1 MFELAW
7 LSPNQHLQLS
17 LQPGHYELSGRALS
31 TGTDG
36 ARQADTISESNAHS
50 QQIVID
56 DHWLDCP
63 QLTLLLSPNGTV
75 KIENQGRPVLLPS
88 GRRINAG
95 QNQTLSTPMQL
106 VIGKT
111 RLSLT
116 RPLKDWVFDQTLAV
130 LSRDLDSKST
140 KREKGMNTAPAA
152 STLVQWFDALNR
164 LQGSQV
170 GSQEFFDHAVQCT
183 FDPGG
188 LDMGLLLR
196 PENGEWQIVASHVP
210 FPEYGLSFRRELVER
225 VATTGKLWYHVGSDD
240 FDPAQYP
247 DAHWVVAAPILDQNG
262 EVTSVLYAVRF
273 ESSFNKRHGIRPL
286 EAHFVRLVADTVSAA
301 SRRLQAQAEAAR
313 AHVLLEQ
320 TFSPQVVPLL
330 ERDPQLLDS
339 RENEVTILF
348 ADLRGFSSLSEKLGA
363 GMTHQLLADI
373 LNRWTR
379 TIQARHGVVIDYYGD
394 GLAAFWNS
402 PVPTPDH
409 PWLTCQT
416 AWQMLD
422 DLEVVN
428 QIWRSRLNHP
438 LQAGIGINTGM
449 AQVGNSGSQGKLKYG
464 PRGHEVNL
472 ASRLENA
479 TKRLGVPILISEAT
493 AKRVEAQCLTLRLC
507 RTWLPGIERSQNI
520 FQLLD
525 RHPNQAHVTAAQNY
539 ATALEDFEAGRFD
552 ECLEKITQLIIEQD
566 GDRRLDY
573 LLDQLE
579 SVVPSASLK
588 QRHLLLRTASKES
601 EATQRPAPFQAWHEF
616 FGR

>member
-7 LSPNQHLQLS
+7 LSPNQHLQLC
-17 LQPGHYELSGRALS
+17 LQPGNYELTGKAGPTVIEPIRSVEDRAN
-31 TGTDG
+31 
-36 ARQADTISESNAHS
+36 SEANSRR
-50 QQIVID
+50 IVID
-56 DHWLDCP
+56 DPWLDCP
-63 QLTLLLSPNGTV
+63 QLMLSLLPNGSI
-75 KIENQGRPVLLPS
+75 KIENQGRPILLPS

-95 QNQTLSTPMQL
+95 QSQTLATPSQL

-116 RPLKDWVFDQTLAV
+116 RPIADWIFDQTLAG
-130 LSRDLDSKST
+130 LSRDLDAKSS
-140 KREKGMNTAPAA
+140 KREKGMNTSPAA

-170 GSQEFFDHAVQCT
+170 GSQAFYDHAVQCT

-188 LDMGLLLR
+188 LDLGLLLKL
-196 PENGEWQIVASHVP
+196 ENEEWQIVASHVP
-210 FPEYGLSFRRELVER
+210 FPEYGFAFRREIVER
-225 VATTGKLWYHVGSDD
+225 VAVTGKLWYHVGSDD
-240 FDPAQYP
+240 FDALQHP
-247 DAHWVVAAPILDQNG
+247 DAQWVVAAPIMDQSG
-262 EVTSVLYAVRF
+262 KVTSVLYAVRF

-286 EAHFVRLVADTVSAA
+286 EAHFVRLVADTISAA
-301 SRRLQAQAEAAR
+301 SRRMQAQAEAAR

-348 ADLRGFSSLSEKLGA
+348 ADLRGFSTMSEKLGA

-379 TIQARHGVVIDYYGD
+379 TIQARQGVVIDYYGD
-394 GLAAFWNS
+394 GLAAFWNA
-402 PVPTPDH
+402 PVPTPGH
-409 PWLTCQT
+409 AWLTCQT

-422 DLEVVN
+422 DLEIVN
-428 QIWRSRLNHP
+428 ENWRSKLHCP
-438 LQAGIGINTGM
+438 LQVGIGINTGR

-479 TKRLGVPILISEAT
+479 TKRFGVPILISEAT
-493 AKRVEAQCLTLRLC
+493 ANRVEARCLTLRLC
-507 RTWLPGIERSQNI
+507 RTWLPGIESSQNV

-525 RHPNQAHVTAAQNY
+525 RHPNQALVTAAQNY
-539 ATALEDFEAGRFD
+539 AAALEEFEAGRFD
-552 ECLEKITQLIIEQD
+552 ECLEKVTQRLIEED

-573 LLDQLE
+573 LLEQLE
-579 SVVPSASLK
+579 LVIPSTALR
-588 QRHLLLRTASKES
+588 QRHPRLRTLAKSNDTASG
-601 EATQRPAPFQAWHEF
+601 PVPFQAWHAVS
-616 FGR
+616 GR